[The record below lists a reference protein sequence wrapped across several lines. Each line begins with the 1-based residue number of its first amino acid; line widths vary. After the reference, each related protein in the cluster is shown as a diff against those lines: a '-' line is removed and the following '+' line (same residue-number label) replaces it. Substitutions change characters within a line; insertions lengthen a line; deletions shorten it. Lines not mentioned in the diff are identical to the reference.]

1 MTDPCDPR
9 QPGEEGGGATA
20 AGWNNGQRNTGE
32 DNDTMGEDGGEGG
45 EEEQRVYNPTLEP
58 FREAEGLNRG
68 DLLFNFSVG
77 KNRWIADAGH
87 ILGKPEEF
95 GVPVFDERVDPRVE
109 NSYPANAPNILDE
122 NSDGRRQETLE
133 TIQLSSNDTF
143 RYVTGKYWINFFHGL
158 GPLGVTRRQFFQERR
173 DGDEGFFSFHNPRRQ
188 LFGGPSVRLEVLAEE
203 DFVGLS
209 LQDSI
214 GYGAL
219 SEAFNSNDELNT
231 GIYSDVFR
239 IHFQRGTRNPSLS
252 EQHQRF
258 FPRRKHWNWR
268 DYMYG
273 LPGTTTNTEIIDQF
287 RLGNFDNPVTADIQ
301 RTWPSWEEARYSR
314 NAFPV
319 IPFYGLNQSS
329 PLPADA
335 YTNRNLRPP
344 SVGLLIFYD
353 HVTNIPAFL
362 TKDEVELNDI
372 VGSSFY
378 DINGVYNFYDCVYE
392 DMISP
397 AYQEVNLP
405 NFYKYRP
412 ENFRNLNNAD
422 GQSAEEIITNQI
434 QALRAELAVEDLAPS
449 AKRLIERQL
458 GIFTRNAI
466 ESYGVLDPRIFG
478 DVSRT
483 DIYANPE
490 SEDFKRVYRE
500 RRLFP
505 MYTEIEF
512 SSRDESLIAKA
523 ISEQT
528 DTDFN
533 ELIIPFANFSQ
544 GIITGQNV
552 VYPIRFEMVN
562 QYLASGTPEEEFDN
576 VTSDSAPSDTVA
588 MNLPT
593 MNLDNWLKWVRE
605 SEPEPREGIEEEADL
620 TPQEKFRRI
629 ISSLIAK
636 AKIREIVQDKYRK
649 SFQDVLSG
657 RPAHSEVIAYRV
669 EKFDSN
675 LPGSTR
681 QNFYFN
687 TSEEA
692 QSIKYIDSQVE
703 YGKAYTYKVYQVVVI
718 IGTKYAYLDCN
729 SEATI
734 NNFYVNSLQRRPST
748 FNFRVVHKPSVQIVE
763 VPMQEQEIA
772 ILDRPP
778 IAPDVDVIP
787 FRGSASRIL
796 FNLNSGTG
804 EVFAPPILLESD
816 DEAQFE
822 NIARNQ
828 KARFSPDMVPES
840 DTPVNPDDLIQFKN
854 DDQTRIFEVFRVET
868 EPRSWRDFFDNKIGR
883 IESEATNA
891 SFRDSVEPNK
901 KYYYTFRSEDI
912 HGHVSNPSHI
922 YQVELVKDG
931 EMTFMKMEIFKFKKR
946 VNTSV
951 GSFKNRIEIRP
962 AFLQRIIE
970 LPSNGIFNEWEEE
983 KKIGN
988 SSNPVWGKKFKVRIT
1003 SKSTGKQIDLNFKFV
1018 QKYARILE
1026 QEQNTVHNSDI
1037 C

>member
-32 DNDTMGEDGGEGG
+32 DNDTMEEDGG

-95 GVPVFDERVDPRVE
+95 GVPVFDERVDPRVK

-158 GPLGVTRRQFFQERR
+158 GPLGVTRRQFFRERR
-173 DGDEGFFSFHNPRRQ
+173 DGDEGFFSFHNPRRR
-188 LFGGPSVRLEVLAEE
+188 LFGGPNVRLEVVAEE
-203 DFVGLS
+203 DFNGLS
-209 LQDSI
+209 LEDSI

-231 GIYSDVFR
+231 GIYSDIFR
-239 IHFQRGTRNPSLS
+239 IRFPRGTDNLS
-252 EQHQRF
+252 ISNQAV
-258 FPRRKHWNWR
+258 RRLLRGRGRWNWR

-273 LPGTTTNTEIIDQF
+273 LPGSTTLPSVVDDL
-287 RLGNFDNPVTADIQ
+287 RRGNFEGAVGEDVQAI
-301 RTWPSWEEARYSR
+301 WPSWEEAYYSR
-314 NAFPV
+314 NIFPV
-319 IPFYGLNQSS
+319 IPFYGLDQSR

-335 YTNRNLRPP
+335 YTNKNLRPP
-344 SVGLLIFYD
+344 QAGLIIFYD

-372 VGSSFY
+372 VGSSFS

-422 GQSAEEIITNQI
+422 GVSAEEIVTNQI
-434 QALRAELAVEDLAPS
+434 QALRAELAAEDLRPS

-478 DVSRT
+478 DVSRV

-490 SEDFKRVYRE
+490 SEDFKRIYRE

-533 ELIIPFANFSQ
+533 ELILPFANFSQ

-562 QYLASGTPEEEFDN
+562 QYLASGTPEEESINF
-576 VTSDSAPSDTVA
+576 VSDSAPSDTVA

-605 SEPEPREGIEEEADL
+605 SEPEPREGREEEADL

-657 RPAHSEVIAYRV
+657 KPAHSEVIAYRV
-669 EKFDSN
+669 EKYDSN

-703 YGKAYTYKVYQVVVI
+703 YGKTYTYKIYQVVVI
-718 IGTKYAYLDCN
+718 VGTKYAYLDCN
-729 SEATI
+729 SEVAIRT
-734 NNFYVNSLQRRPST
+734 FYEDSLARRDRASLS
-748 FNFRVVHKPSVQIVE
+748 FRVVHKPSVQIVE

-787 FRGSASRIL
+787 FKGSASRIL

-868 EPRSWRDFFDNKIGR
+868 EPRSWRDFFGNKIGR

-901 KYYYTFRSEDI
+901 KYYYTFRSEDV

-970 LPSNGIFNEWEEE
+970 LPSNGIFDEWEEE

-1026 QEQNTVHNSDI
+1026 QEQNTAHNSDI

>member
-9 QPGEEGGGATA
+9 QPEGRRDGDDGREGRRGRDT
-20 AGWNNGQRNTGE
+20 TE
-32 DNDTMGEDGGEGG
+32 DNDTMEEDGV
-45 EEEQRVYNPTLEP
+45 EEEQRVYNPTLVVDFDGSLRGVGQLKE
-58 FREAEGLNRG
+58 G
-68 DLLFNFSVG
+68 DLFFNFSVG

-143 RYVTGKYWINFFHGL
+143 RYVTGKYWINFYHGQ
-158 GPLGVTRRQFFQERR
+158 GPLGISRSRFFRERR
-173 DGDEGFFSFHNPRRQ
+173 DGDEGFFSFHNPRRR
-188 LFGGPSVRLEVLAEE
+188 LFGGPNVRLEVVAEE
-203 DFVGLS
+203 DFNGLS
-209 LQDSI
+209 LEDSI
-214 GYGAL
+214 GYGVL

-231 GIYSDVFR
+231 GIYSDIFR
-239 IHFQRGTRNPSLS
+239 IKFPRGTRNPYNVNTD
-252 EQHQRF
+252 QY
-258 FPRRKHWNWR
+258 PRATHWNWR

-273 LPGTTTNTEIIDQF
+273 LPGITTDTSVVDRYRQGFFEGGLAQSVL
-287 RLGNFDNPVTADIQ
+287 RL
-301 RTWPSWEEARYSR
+301 WPSWREARYSR
-314 NAFPV
+314 NLFPV
-319 IPFYGLNQSS
+319 IPFYGLDQSR

-344 SVGLLIFYD
+344 QAGLIIFYD

-372 VGSSFY
+372 AGSSFF

-422 GQSAEEIITNQI
+422 GVSAEEIITNQI
-434 QALRAELAVEDLAPS
+434 QTLRAELAVEDLRPAS
-449 AKRLIERQL
+449 KRLIERQL

-478 DVSRT
+478 DVSRA

-490 SEDFKRVYRE
+490 SEDFKRIYRD

-533 ELIIPFANFSQ
+533 ELILPFANFSQ

-562 QYLASGTPEEEFDN
+562 QYLASGTPEEESN
-576 VTSDSAPSDTVA
+576 NLVSDSAPSDTVA

-605 SEPEPREGIEEEADL
+605 SEPEPREGREEEADL

-657 RPAHSEVIAYRV
+657 KPAHSEVIAYRV

-703 YGKAYTYKVYQVVVI
+703 YGKTYTYKIYQVVVI
-718 IGTKYAYLDCN
+718 VGTKYAYLDCN
-729 SEATI
+729 SEDTI
-734 NNFYVNSLQRRPST
+734 NRFYVNSLERRRST

-868 EPRSWRDFFDNKIGR
+868 EPRSWRDFFGSKIGR

-901 KYYYTFRSEDI
+901 KYYYTFRSEDV